1 MDRVSVEANLFDMGI
16 SSIEVMMVI
25 AQAANLGLE
34 LSVSRFY
41 QGKTIRAI
49 VRDNKA
55 QFCFWADGTV
65 TDEDKPILLLVCGDA
80 YFNPDYQY
88 LVEKFGN
95 DYAILVLDSY
105 HAYFASRENLGW
117 EELMNVYR
125 RLVANVLGDRVPK
138 LIAGFCIG
146 GEMALSVASLFAG
159 LDTKPTLVLL
169 DSFANRRKW
178 GIWSFDYAES
188 LGMLRERL
196 VEETSGLLKSQVLYA
211 YPGDIYLFLANRFT
225 TEHVQ
230 DADKKGVEE
239 RVYGQFSENASAW
252 RELVPHCR
260 IEWIESDH
268 WHMLDRLAIDR
279 IYDRLTHK

>member
-1 MDRVSVEANLFDMGI
+1 M
-16 SSIEVMMVI
+16 
-25 AQAANLGLE
+25 
-34 LSVSRFY
+34 
-41 QGKTIRAI
+41 
-49 VRDNKA
+49 
-55 QFCFWADGTV
+55 
-65 TDEDKPILLLVCGDA
+65 VCGDA

-88 LVEKFGN
+88 FVDRFGK

-105 HAYFASRENLGW
+105 HAYFTSRENLGW

-146 GEMALSVASLFAG
+146 GE
-159 LDTKPTLVLL
+159 PTLVLL

-211 YPGDIYLFLANRFT
+211 YPGDIRLFLANQFT

-230 DADKKGVEE
+230 DADNKSVEE
-239 RVYGQFSENASAW
+239 RVYGQFRENASAW
-252 RELVPHCR
+252 QELVPQCR
-260 IEWIESDH
+260 IEWIECDH
-268 WHMLDRLAIDR
+268 WHMLDRLAVDQ
-279 IYDRLTHK
+279 IYEKLAY